1 PDPCSRPAGA
11 GQPSAFFL
19 SVTARIHPLLC
30 PLLPSPLCQLVAT
43 EISPGKSHILQ
54 SIAAAS
60 TPLGLLP
67 TSVAV
72 MCLLTHP
79 KEPPYA
85 VPVRQY
91 GPLQSRFLQCRGHPL
106 PPCALL
112 TGFDNSPVRDLH
124 PLDIQRTTLP
134 CGSILGPCWA
144 HTMYIQN
151 RRDSLKLKGCSPLQ
165 LSCSLTGKYH
175 AIAYFAYTN
184 RYGSAAKKYA
194 QHRAN
199 ALKNTT
205 ETGL

>member
-1 PDPCSRPAGA
+1 
-11 GQPSAFFL
+11 
-19 SVTARIHPLLC
+19 PLLT
-30 PLLPSPLCQLVAT
+30 SPLCQLVAT
-43 EISPGKSHILQ
+43 ELSPGKSHILQ
-54 SIAAAS
+54 SIAVAS

-144 HTMYIQN
+144 HTAPKRQ
-151 RRDSLKLKGCSPLQ
+151 Q
-165 LSCSLTGKYH
+165 ALSSSIEREVVNLEDRSFEAGP
-175 AIAYFAYTN
+175 
-184 RYGSAAKKYA
+184 
-194 QHRAN
+194 
-199 ALKNTT
+199 
-205 ETGL
+205 GLPAGV

>member
-144 HTMYIQN
+144 HTCSCHKPPSSRCQLPLKHDSFVQEQDHE
-151 RRDSLKLKGCSPLQ
+151 RRPAASAGPL
-165 LSCSLTGKYH
+165 
-175 AIAYFAYTN
+175 
-184 RYGSAAKKYA
+184 AATQQPTTMAFTPLYPRSTA
-194 QHRAN
+194 RAWRR
-199 ALKNTT
+199 
-205 ETGL
+205 